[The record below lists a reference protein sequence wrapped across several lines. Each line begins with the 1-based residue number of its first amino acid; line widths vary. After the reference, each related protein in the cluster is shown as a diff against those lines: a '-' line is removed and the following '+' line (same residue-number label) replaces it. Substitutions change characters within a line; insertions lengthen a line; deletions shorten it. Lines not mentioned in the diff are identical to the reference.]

1 MTYGAAKSRLA
12 KIRLISAT
20 VLAACVIP
28 GQTVSGQAGQAQ
40 NAAPVPAAGNVS
52 VPLDEF
58 NRLTA
63 LAAQPPKPSIAPPVP
78 YVLKSA
84 QMNLQVNGESVAGTV
99 TIEGEVLAQGEREV
113 PLVRGLV
120 VREARQAGRELPVA
134 QRGGMFSALLPGAAR
149 FAVTLDAAMPLTIEP
164 GKASFLLAAPQ
175 AGAVRVTLTIPGE
188 HTQVNLSPGLITS
201 RSSREGKTV
210 IEAAVAPGQTA
221 AVWWAARLS
230 APAAPAAPKEV
241 RFLSDVKTLITVGEA
256 ELAVAALAEITVVQ
270 GEPAE
275 FTIRAP
281 EGYELTGATGSTLM
295 ASEMRKDSIVLSV
308 GNASLRSHQFL
319 ISLARSNMSTKA
331 EVPLITFEGTQKET
345 GEVLVE
351 GEGAMELTATERG
364 VLRRM
369 DLKEASPFLRSMA
382 RGTLHTAFRYQKKPG
397 EAPEVAL
404 EWVRFPNGKMLSAV
418 AQQAVVTTLVTSEGR
433 SLTEVKLTLK
443 NQSQPFLKVD
453 LPAGASI
460 LTAEVAGEKVKPVLG
475 ADGSRVPLLRA
486 GFRPTDA
493 YMVSFVFLHAGAPF
507 AKKGDAELVLPKMD
521 LPIARVEWEVFLPD
535 QYKVADF
542 GGDALPARLL
552 TLSSTNEEVPPQVI
566 YAEAGRLGPGE
577 VGGFISD
584 PARAAVAGTLVVVR
598 TLTSNVTWSA
608 VTDRAGWWKVSN
620 IPSGQLTV
628 TASTPGFKTYTR
640 VVNHDGGRSTEIPIA
655 LQVGATSESVTV
667 TAEAALLKTESGVLA
682 ADVTRDSLSEL
693 PLSGIGVPRGSDA
706 FSQLPQS
713 RNVTDLQR
721 RVVGVLPIAVNV
733 PHTGTSYSFVRA
745 LAVDEETKLTFRY
758 RTK

>member
-1 MTYGAAKSRLA
+1 
-12 KIRLISAT
+12 
-20 VLAACVIP
+20 V
-28 GQTVSGQAGQAQ
+28 
-40 NAAPVPAAGNVS
+40 
-52 VPLDEF
+52 
-58 NRLTA
+58 
-63 LAAQPPKPSIAPPVP
+63 
-78 YVLKSA
+78 
-84 QMNLQVNGESVAGTV
+84 
-99 TIEGEVLAQGEREV
+99 
-113 PLVRGLV
+113 
-120 VREARQAGRELPVA
+120 
-134 QRGGMFSALLPGAAR
+134 
-149 FAVTLDAAMPLTIEP
+149 
-164 GKASFLLAAPQ
+164 
-175 AGAVRVTLTIPGE
+175 
-188 HTQVNLSPGLITS
+188 
-201 RSSREGKTV
+201 
-210 IEAAVAPGQTA
+210 
-221 AVWWAARLS
+221 
-230 APAAPAAPKEV
+230 APAAPREV
-241 RFLSDVKTLITVGEA
+241 RFLSDVKSLITVGVT

-281 EGYELTGATGSTLM
+281 EGYELTGATGSTLI

-308 GNASLRSHQFL
+308 VNASLRSHQFL
-319 ISLARSNMSTKA
+319 ISLARGNMSTKA
-331 EVPLITFEGTQKET
+331 EVPLITFEGTQRET

-364 VLRRM
+364 VLWRM
-369 DLKEASPFLRSMA
+369 DLKEVSPFLRSMA

-566 YAEAGRLGPGE
+566 YAEAWRLGPGE
-577 VGGFISD
+577 IGGFISD
-584 PARAAVAGTLVVVR
+584 PARAAVAGTYVVVR
-598 TLTSNVTWSA
+598 NLNNVTWSA

-640 VVNHDGGRSTEIPIA
+640 VVNHDGARSTEIPIA
-655 LQVGATSESVTV
+655 LQVGTASESVTV
-667 TAEAALLKTESGVLA
+667 TAEATMLKTESGDLA
-682 ADVTRDSLSEL
+682 GNVTRNSLSEL
-693 PLSGIGVPRGSDA
+693 PMGIGVPRGSDA

-733 PHTGTSYSFVRA
+733 PHTGTSYSFVRV